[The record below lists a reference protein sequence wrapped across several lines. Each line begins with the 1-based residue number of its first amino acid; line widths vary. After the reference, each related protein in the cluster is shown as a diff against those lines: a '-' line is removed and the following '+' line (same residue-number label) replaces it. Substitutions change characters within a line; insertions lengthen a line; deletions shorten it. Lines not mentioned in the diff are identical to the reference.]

1 MKKGTEQ
8 KTGHTNFISIKTK
21 LLGIILPVVILIII
35 VLISLSYHVSKK
47 VVKSNAQA
55 LLTTSAE
62 SQADKVEEWLDKN
75 LVSFSVAKQA
85 FEWVNFDGKQMQ
97 AFLDAYYNFNENYP
111 GGLYIADMDGRLYKG
126 REAARTDVDV
136 VLREPDSN
144 GNYIVNGD
152 FTAAEEL
159 SDNSGWSFFTAL
171 EGEAEAEIRNGEISI
186 AVSNEGTADYS
197 VQFVQPNLPITEG
210 ATYQVRFDACADADR
225 IMKVGISAP
234 DRDYRRYLEDTTV
247 NLTKEKQTFTYTF
260 TMQDRDDANGR
271 LEFNLGAMDSTAG
284 VRISNVSLT
293 MTSGSGS
300 ASAGA
305 TESGSADVMK
315 SEWFQDALS
324 RVNMGFTNAYTDE
337 NGNQVISACGMLR
350 SHDDNLYV
358 ISADLSLD
366 KVSVYVSSFAKMEHA
381 ESFLVNT
388 KDNTILASRN
398 TEYIS
403 KTLDELN
410 DDFMQKVG
418 GMISQNKTDLTE
430 IDGNMTVFEKIGGT
444 EWVLVSYVPSKT
456 VYHDLN
462 SIRNIM
468 IIVGVVSIIILV
480 VLFERIIH
488 IVVSPV
494 KKLTNVIKVMTDG
507 DFTVNSHTKSNDE
520 IGVMGRCVEKFIASM
535 TSMIAS
541 IDGVS
546 NTLHHQADNSKDIS
560 NQMLCASREQ
570 NMSMMELNGTVE
582 QLSLSVGEIAKSAT
596 TLAMLVEET
605 KEDGDGVS
613 TKMEET
619 VDVSHKGREA
629 MQDVSAAMENINSSV
644 QKLQLAIDEVGK
656 ASEEITNITK
666 VIGEIADETNL
677 LSLNA
682 SIEAARAGDSGKGFA
697 VVALEIGK
705 LAQTSVE
712 SVKHIDSLVLEIKTS
727 VKDVIRQAND
737 SVGNINSSSILISNA
752 VDTFDAIF
760 ENIAVVGNLIEKMI
774 QKVDQV
780 EDVARNVAAI
790 SEEQAASSQDIL
802 GSSNILVQQANSLME
817 SSGTVAKE
825 SEELTTSADELA
837 TQIGTFKIQD

>member
-1 MKKGTEQ
+1 MKKETEH
-8 KTGHTNFISIKTK
+8 KTVHTNFISIKTK

-35 VLISLSYHVSKK
+35 VLISLSYNVSKK

-62 SQADKVEEWLDKN
+62 SQAAKVEEWLDKN
-75 LVSFSVAKQA
+75 LVSFGMAKQA
-85 FEWVNFDGKQMQ
+85 FEWIHFDEKQMQ
-97 AFLDAYYNFNENYP
+97 AFLDSYYNFNENYP

-126 REAARTDVDV
+126 REASRTDADI
-136 VLREPDSN
+136 VLRKPDRD
-144 GNYIVNGD
+144 GNYILNGN
-152 FTAAEEL
+152 FTTAEEL

-171 EGEAEAEIRNGEISI
+171 EGEADARIENGEIFI
-186 AVSNEGTADYS
+186 ATSSEGTAEYS
-197 VQFVQPNLPITEG
+197 VQFVQPGIPMKEG

-225 IMKVGISAP
+225 IMKVGVSAP

-247 NLTKEKQTFTYTF
+247 NLTKETQTFTYTF
-260 TMQDRDDANGR
+260 TVLDRDDANGR
-271 LEFNLGAMDSTAG
+271 LEFNLGAMNSTAG
-284 VRISNVSLT
+284 VRISNVSLIIT
-293 MTSGSGS
+293 DENGS
-300 ASAGA
+300 AAA
-305 TESGSADVMK
+305 KTESASVTQT
-315 SEWFQDALS
+315 EWFQDALG
-324 RVNMGFTNAYTDE
+324 RVNMGFTNAYSNE

-350 SHDDNLYV
+350 SHDENLYV

-366 KVSVYVSSFAKMEHA
+366 KVSVYVNSFAKMDHA

-388 KDNTILASRN
+388 KDNTILASRD
-398 TEYIS
+398 TALIS
-403 KTLDELN
+403 KTLDEADN
-410 DDFMQKVG
+410 DFMKKVG
-418 GMISQNKTDLTE
+418 RMISENKYDLTE
-430 IDGNMTVFEKIGGT
+430 INGNMTIFEKINGT

-468 IIVGVVSIIILV
+468 IIFGVVSIILLV

-494 KKLTNVIKVMTDG
+494 KKLTNIIKVMTDG
-507 DFTVNSHTKSNDE
+507 DFTVNSHTKSRDE

-546 NTLHHQADNSKDIS
+546 NTLHNQADNSKDVS
-560 NQMLCASREQ
+560 NQMLSASREQ
-570 NMSMMELNGTVE
+570 NRSMMELNSTVE

-596 TLAMLVEET
+596 TLALLVDET
-605 KEDGDGVS
+605 KDDGDGVNI
-613 TKMEET
+613 KMKET

-644 QKLQLAIDEVGK
+644 QKLQLAIDEVGR

-682 SIEAARAGDSGKGFA
+682 SIEAARAGESGKGFA

-705 LAQTSVE
+705 LAQTSVD
-712 SVKHIDSLVLEIKTS
+712 SVKNIDSLVLEIKTS
-727 VKDVIRQAND
+727 VKDVISQAND
-737 SVGNINSSSILISNA
+737 SVGNINSSSILIKNA

-760 ENIAVVGNLIEKMI
+760 ENIAVVENLIQKMI

-780 EDVARNVAAI
+780 KEVAGNVAAI

-802 GSSNILVQQANSLME
+802 GSSNLLVQQTNSLME

-825 SEELTTSADELA
+825 SEELTNSADELA

>member
-1 MKKGTEQ
+1 MKKEPE
-8 KTGHTNFISIKTK
+8 KKRKNKSFISIKTK

-35 VLISLSYHVSKK
+35 VLISLSYRVSKQ
-47 VVKSNAQA
+47 VVKSNAHT
-55 LLTTSAE
+55 LLKTSAE
-62 SQADKVEEWLDKN
+62 SQASKVEEWLDKN
-75 LVSFSVAKQA
+75 LVSFCVAKQT
-85 FEWVNFDGKQMQ
+85 FEWINLDDKQRQ

-111 GGLYIADMDGRLYKG
+111 NGLYIADMDGRLYKG
-126 REAARTDVDV
+126 REASRTDIGV
-136 VLREPDSN
+136 VLRDPDRN
-144 GNYIVNGD
+144 GNYIVNGN
-152 FTAAEEL
+152 FAATEDL
-159 SDNSGWSFFTAL
+159 SDNDGWIFYTAL
-171 EGEAEAEIRNGEISI
+171 EGEGDASIKNGEISI
-186 AVSNEGTADYS
+186 TTANEGTAEYS
-197 VQFVQPNLPITEG
+197 LQLVQPALPFMEA
-210 ATYQVRFDACADADR
+210 ATYQVSFDACADADR
-225 IMKVGISAP
+225 IMKVGVSAP

-247 NLTKEKQTFTYTF
+247 NLTKEMQTFTYTF
-260 TMQDRDDANGR
+260 TMPDRDDANGR
-271 LEFNLGAMDSTAG
+271 LEFNLGTMGSTAG
-284 VRISNVSLT
+284 VKISNVSIVMLDEND
-293 MTSGSGS
+293 S
-300 ASAGA
+300 AANST
-305 TESGSADVMK
+305 TESGSASVTQT
-315 SEWFQDALS
+315 EWFQDALS
-324 RVNMGFTNAYTDE
+324 RVNMGFTNAYTNE
-337 NGNQVISACGMLR
+337 NGEQVISACGMLR
-350 SHDDNLYV
+350 TLDENVYV
-358 ISADLSLD
+358 LSADLSLD
-366 KVSVYVSSFAKMEHA
+366 KVSVYVNSFSKMKNA

-398 TEYIS
+398 TELIS
-403 KTLDELN
+403 KSLDELD
-410 DDFMQKVG
+410 DDFMRKTG
-418 GMISQNKTDLTE
+418 SRISQNELDLAE
-430 IDGNMTVFEKIGGT
+430 INGNMTVFEKINGT
-444 EWVLVSYVPSKT
+444 EWVLVSYVPAKT

-468 IIVGVVSIIILV
+468 ILFGIISIIVLV

-494 KKLTNVIKVMTDG
+494 KKLTDVIKIMTDG

-535 TSMIAS
+535 SSMIAS

-546 NTLHHQADNSKDIS
+546 NTLHDQADNSKDVS
-560 NQMLCASREQ
+560 NQMLYASREQ
-570 NMSMMELNGTVE
+570 NKSMKELNNTVE

-605 KEDGDGVS
+605 KDDGDGVNC
-613 TKMEET
+613 KMKET
-619 VDVSHKGREA
+619 VDVSQKGREA

-705 LAQTSVE
+705 LAQTSVD
-712 SVKHIDSLVLEIKTS
+712 SVKHIDNLVLEIKTS
-727 VKDVIRQAND
+727 VKDVINQAED
-737 SVGNINSSSILISNA
+737 SVGNINNSSVLIRNA
-752 VDTFDAIF
+752 VDTFDVIF
-760 ENIAVVGNLIEKMI
+760 ENIAVVGNLIQNMI

-780 EDVARNVAAI
+780 ENVARNVAAI

-802 GSSNILVQQANSLME
+802 GSSNSLVQQANSLME

-825 SEELTTSADELA
+825 SEELTTSAEELA